1 MPGLDLNKSGHD
13 GSSGEKKRLVPGL
26 EAPLDPFRAGSG
38 MSDDDVGL
46 DREREATFV
55 NIGRQPSV
63 YFSKQRGACTLT
75 RFADCAAQR
84 RTGEVTEYKLV
95 RRRVA
100 ERLYGRAN
108 GDVFEIRIADESTQL
123 IRVAE
128 AEGSGGDRP
137 CRLRTNMARQRVGS
151 DRKPPASLDRPLHTE
166 N

>member
-1 MPGLDLNKSGHD
+1 
-13 GSSGEKKRLVPGL
+13 
-26 EAPLDPFRAGSG
+26 
-38 MSDDDVGL
+38 MSDDDVGI
-46 DREREATFV
+46 DREREATLV

-123 IRVAE
+123 VRVAE
-128 AEGSGGDRP
+128 AKAPEVIGPAASGPIWRASASAATANP
-137 CRLRTNMARQRVGS
+137 RLRSIGPYTLRIS
-151 DRKPPASLDRPLHTE
+151 LPPAGSSTLCISRSEAGRSGKNCRPD
-166 N
+166 

>member
-1 MPGLDLNKSGHD
+1 MTALVVKKNPGTRLGDPPRPFQSRVRYERRRCGPRSGT
-13 GSSGEKKRLVPGL
+13 PGH
-26 EAPLDPFRAGSG
+26 P
-38 MSDDDVGL
+38 
-46 DREREATFV
+46 
-55 NIGRQPSV
+55 RQHRTPTCV

-100 ERLYGRAN
+100 EGLYGRAN

-123 IRVAE
+123 VRVAE

-137 CRLRTNMARQRVGS
+137 CRLRTNMARKRVGS
-151 DRKPPASLDRPLHTE
+151 DRKPPASLDRSPHTE